1 MIELPSVLVVLAA
14 SVSGMV
20 LGFSLRTSVEY
31 KFHVTRERCFPTLQP
46 RSRFG
51 VAITQVIGLL
61 IISFLMVVPA
71 VIIMRI
77 GDVYPLSET
86 DRYTFVFFWFLS
98 ISCAK
103 YLRYCYWKKRSG
115 KSL

>member
-1 MIELPSVLVVLAA
+1 MIEFPSVLVVLAA

-20 LGFSLRTSVEY
+20 LGFSLRTSVENKY
-31 KFHVTRERCFPTLQP
+31 HVTSERCFTPWKP
-46 RSRFG
+46 ISRFG
-51 VAITQVIGLL
+51 VAITQAFGLL
-61 IISFLMVVPA
+61 IVSFLMVVPA
-71 VIIMRI
+71 LLIMRM